1 MKTLSPEDFKDT
13 VDSMY
18 RLVLV
23 GARRAAQLSKPDAR
37 PLVHTDSKKP
47 TVIALEEILQAKVTY
62 RTTADDEEEYV
73 E

>member
-1 MKTLSPEDFKDT
+1 MKTLSPEDFRGV

-23 GARRAAQLSKPDAR
+23 GARRATQLSKPDAR
-37 PLVHTDSKKP
+37 PLIETDSDKP
-47 TVIALEEILQAKVTY
+47 TVIALEEIIQGKVTY
-62 RTTADDEEEYV
+62 RTTSDDEEDYV